1 MKIKCF
7 IVAFFCFGIAF
18 AQQNLTAKDCDDALQ
33 KNNLQLLAQ
42 QYNITAAQA
51 GIIQA
56 KIWEQPV
63 LNADINAYNPEAR
76 RYFDIGTNG
85 QKFFAIEQLIYLGG
99 KKKNEIRIAKTNAE
113 IAGLQFEELLFNL
126 KDQLHRSFYSVYF
139 DNKKIAA
146 IELQISQIE
155 TLLNSYEVQANKGNI
170 PLGDVVRLQ
179 SLVLN
184 LKNDRIE
191 IIRNNSAERQ
201 NLNLLTGIDGIITPS
216 VNEKEIIQSFKTEK
230 FKKDELFALAK
241 DKNPEFGIAQKN
253 IEAQQIAV
261 KWQKA
266 LSVPDVTAGIAYDQ
280 NSGAF
285 QDQVNVTLGIP
296 LPLWNKNKGNIKIAE
311 AQLGESKATAEFQ
324 SNLMKSNIESAY
336 NIWKTQQSES
346 ENLKESVIQNLE
358 TVYKGVLYNFQ
369 KRNISLFEFTDF
381 MESYNQSNL
390 QINEIYKQLILSG
403 ETLNHITNTNLF

>member
-1 MKIKCF
+1 MKIKCL
-7 IVAFFCFGIAF
+7 IVAFFCFGIAV
-18 AQQNLTAKDCDDALQ
+18 AQQNFTLKDCDDALQ

-42 QYNITAAQA
+42 QYNISAAQA

-63 LNADINAYNPEAR
+63 VTADVNAYNPEAR

-85 QKFFAIEQLIYLGG
+85 QKFFAVEQLIYLGG
-99 KKKNEIRIAKTNAE
+99 KKKNEIRFAKTNAE

-126 KDQLHRSFYSVYF
+126 KGQLHRSFYSVYF

-155 TLLNSYEVQANKGNI
+155 ALLKSYEVQADKGNI

-191 IIRNNSAERQ
+191 IIRNNTSERQ
-201 NLNLLTGIDGIITPS
+201 NLNFLTGIDGIITPS
-216 VNEKEIIQSFKTEK
+216 INEKEIVQNFKTEK
-230 FKKDELFALAK
+230 FKKDELLALAK
-241 DKNPEFGIAQKN
+241 EKNPEFLIAQKN

-266 LSVPDVTAGIAYDQ
+266 LSVPDITAGMAYDQ

-285 QDQVNVTLGIP
+285 HDQVNVTLGIP

-311 AQLGESKATAEFQ
+311 AQLGETKAKAEFQ
-324 SNLMKSNIESAY
+324 SNLLKSNIESAY
-336 NIWKTQQSES
+336 NIWKIQQSES
-346 ENLKESVIQNLE
+346 ENLKESACQNLE
-358 TVYKGVLYNFQ
+358 TVYKGVLFNFQ